1 MEKIRLQK
9 YLSLAGVASR
19 RAAERMIASGRV
31 TVNGK
36 AASVG
41 DTVDPE
47 NDSVS
52 VDGIPAEPI
61 RGHTY
66 VLLNKPAGYVSTA
79 SDEKGRPTVC
89 DLTGDAGGRIWP
101 VGRLDMY
108 SDGLIIMTDDGEIT
122 NALTHP
128 SHGMTKTYVARVTRP
143 VSEDDLISLGE
154 PIEID
159 GRMTAPAE
167 VRLLRVADGESEI
180 EFILRDGRNR
190 QIRRLCERRSL
201 PVKKLTR
208 VKIGELADPDLAPGK
223 WRRLTDREVEYLKN
237 SAMGVKKN
245 ADS

>member
-9 YLSLAGVASR
+9 YLSLAGIASR

-31 TVNGK
+31 TVNGS

-41 DTVDPE
+41 DSVDPE
-47 NDSVS
+47 NDVVS
-52 VDGIPAEPI
+52 VDGSPVDPV

-66 VLLNKPAGYVSTA
+66 ILLNKPAGYVSTA
-79 SDEKGRPTVC
+79 SDERGRPTVC
-89 DLTGDAGGRIWP
+89 DLTKGAGGRIWP

-108 SDGLIIMTDDGEIT
+108 SDGLIIMTDDGELT

-128 SHGMTKTYVARVTRP
+128 SHGITKTYVASVTRS
-143 VSEDDLISLGE
+143 VAEEDLVSLGE

-167 VRLLRVADGESEI
+167 VRLLRTDGDGTEI

-190 QIRRLCERRSL
+190 QIRRLCERCSL

-208 VKIGELADPDLAPGK
+208 VKIGELCDPDLAPGK

-237 SAMGVKKN
+237 SAMGGEKQC
-245 ADS
+245 